1 MSGTGEQAFRGRR
14 RPGAPGAAGGLMLA
28 AILSV
33 RSLLIAILVLM
44 GGSGFMSTLVSLRLE
59 QAGSSDIVIGAVATA
74 YFAGLVLGSL
84 RAGLVVRRV
93 GHIRTFAAF
102 VALLSATTL
111 AYALFQ
117 TPLFWA
123 GLRLFDGICVA
134 GVFVCLE
141 SWLNDRAE
149 PETRGGIL
157 AAYMVALY
165 SGQALGQLLL
175 AAVGGMPAAP
185 FQAASI
191 LISLAIIPLC
201 LTRSAPP
208 LPAEPTPFS
217 LRRFFMVSPLGV
229 VGATVT
235 GLMLGAFY
243 GMAAVHVR
251 RLGLDLAETATFMS
265 VVILGGVALQWP
277 LGRLS
282 DIYDRRLVL
291 VASFGATLATSIGI
305 ALASGPGLLLLAM
318 GGLWG
323 GLSFALYP
331 LCVAHS
337 NDRLHASERVAASG
351 GLVLLYSVGAA
362 LGPILGASAMSLIGS
377 SGLFLFIALCAAG
390 MLAFGL
396 WRLAARDPVPS
407 DEQQSYQILPRTTPV
422 AALLDPN
429 STELD
434 QDGMTVPSATEGRM
448 SS

>member
-1 MSGTGEQAFRGRR
+1 
-14 RPGAPGAAGGLMLA
+14 MLA
-28 AILSV
+28 TLLPV
-33 RSLLIAILVLM
+33 RSLLVSIFVLM
-44 GGSGFMSTLVSLRLE
+44 AGSGFLSTLVSLRLE
-59 QAGSSDIVIGAVATA
+59 RTGSGDLIIGAVATA
-74 YFAGLVLGSL
+74 YFAGLMLGSL
-84 RAGLVVRRV
+84 RAGSVVRRV
-93 GHIRTFAAF
+93 GHIRAFAVF
-102 VALLSATTL
+102 VALLSASTL
-111 AYALFQ
+111 AYVLYEDG
-117 TPLFWA
+117 LFWA
-123 GLRLFDGICVA
+123 ALRLIDGLCVA

-165 SGQALGQLLL
+165 SGQALGQLIM

-185 FQAASI
+185 FQVASI

-201 LTRSAPP
+201 LTRSAAPV
-208 LPAEPTPFS
+208 PAEPTPFS
-217 LRRFFMVSPLGV
+217 LVRFFKVSPLGV
-229 VGATVT
+229 AGATVT

-243 GMAAVHVR
+243 GLAAVHVR
-251 RLGLDLAETATFMS
+251 RLGLDLTETATFMS

-282 DIYDRRLVL
+282 DIYDRRLVIL
-291 VASFGATLATSIGI
+291 ALFGATAAMSLGI
-305 ALASGPGLLLLAM
+305 ALASGPGFLLMAM
-318 GGLWG
+318 GGIWG

-351 GLVLLYSVGAA
+351 GLVLLYSTGAA
-362 LGPILGASAMSLIGS
+362 VGPIAGASTMSLFGS
-377 SGLFLFIALCAAG
+377 GGLFVFIALCAAG

-396 WRLAARDPVPS
+396 WRLAVTEPVPE
-407 DEQQSYQILPRTTPV
+407 DVQQSYQIMPRTTPV

-429 STELD
+429 STDLD
-434 QDGMTVPSATEGRM
+434 EDGVMEPSVPTDRM